1 MLTLLSLGMGV
12 PATEGQP
19 ATAQPCFHAC
29 HAHDPLA
36 RDGAQRRFAQGR
48 REMSWR
54 HILRDGM
61 RSASVE
67 SAFKADWARLP
78 TGLRCDIAG
87 EEREHSA
94 ARPLSSCVLRTDERC
109 RS

>member
-1 MLTLLSLGMGV
+1 MGA
-12 PATEGQP
+12 PATVAQP
-19 ATAQPCFHAC
+19 ATAQPRSHAC

-78 TGLRCDIAG
+78 TGF
-87 EEREHSA
+87 
-94 ARPLSSCVLRTDERC
+94 
-109 RS
+109 